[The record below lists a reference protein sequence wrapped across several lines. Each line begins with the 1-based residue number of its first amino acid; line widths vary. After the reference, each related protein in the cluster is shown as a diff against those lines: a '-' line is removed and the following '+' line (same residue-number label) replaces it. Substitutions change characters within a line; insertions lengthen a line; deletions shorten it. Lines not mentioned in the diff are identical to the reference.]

1 MDTRYETPDALRHDA
16 QTLADDARAL
26 VTATADVADEK
37 VAAARRRLESA
48 LGRGRELAF
57 QAKERAMDGA
67 RSADEL
73 VRSHP
78 YESVGISFALGA
90 ILGCL
95 FGRR

>member
-1 MDTRYETPDALRHDA
+1 MDSRYETPDALRHDA
-16 QTLADDARAL
+16 HTIADDARAL
-26 VTATADVADEK
+26 VTATAGVADEK

-48 LGRGRELAF
+48 LERGRELAA

>member
-1 MDTRYETPDALRHDA
+1 MDTRYETPNALRHDA
-16 QTLADDARAL
+16 QSLADDARAL
-26 VTATADVADEK
+26 VSATADVADEK
-37 VAAARRRLESA
+37 VAAARRRLETA
-48 LGRGRELAF
+48 LVHMREMADH
-57 QAKERAMDGA
+57 AKERAMEKA
-67 RSADEL
+67 RSADEI